1 MVGRNRLKLQRLPS
15 YNRLKRRHFGRRVE
29 RERERERESGTVT
42 CHVSFFSALA
52 ASLSG
57 MCVLLG
63 TFIACCVLLLDDVKS

>member
-15 YNRLKRRHFGRRVE
+15 YNRLKRRHFGRRRRVGS
-29 RERERERESGTVT
+29 RESGTVT
-42 CHVSFFSALA
+42 CHVSIFSALA

-57 MCVLLG
+57 MCVLLE